1 MLKHTSNFTVL
12 LQELFTAE
20 AASEE
25 SSRAF
30 LKSYSPY
37 LVSVLMVE
45 QKQDELAAVASAMGA
60 TLGCL
65 PGHYLLRT
73 SMVLLDK
80 ACGICSFRW

>member
-1 MLKHTSNFTVL
+1 MLKHKSNLTVL

-65 PGHYLLRT
+65 PGQLVT
-73 SMVLLDK
+73 
-80 ACGICSFRW
+80 